1 MDVRQAKSKIRS
13 LHSRKPKFQLF
24 RELVNRTPWEIALMG
39 MGAEQ
44 IWQIKEAFFSMQELS
59 IPRCSKSGK
68 EGKRMAWLTEPRL
81 TGQTEEQEEKV

>member
-1 MDVRQAKSKIRS
+1 
-13 LHSRKPKFQLF
+13 
-24 RELVNRTPWEIALMG
+24 MG